1 MAWWAVLYTLSM
13 LARYQPAG
21 WAGHINVDGSRHAV
35 AVERLLKRA
44 ISLVPALIAEA
55 IDQVAGTSL
64 GRHVR
69 VMPGAGL
76 AVLWRSRLSDGRR
89 AGMSM

>member
-1 MAWWAVLYTLSM
+1 M
-13 LARYQPAG
+13 LARYQPAE

-55 IDQVAGTSL
+55 IDQVAGTS
-64 GRHVR
+64 
-69 VMPGAGL
+69 
-76 AVLWRSRLSDGRR
+76 
-89 AGMSM
+89 